1 MVIDSQIFDYFKKL
15 VDQDKDAIIDQIETE
30 EEVKWEIDDENGI
43 IRGEN
48 WINAYRKLYN
58 YVS

>member
-30 EEVKWEIDDENGI
+30 EEVK
-43 IRGEN
+43 
-48 WINAYRKLYN
+48 
-58 YVS
+58 